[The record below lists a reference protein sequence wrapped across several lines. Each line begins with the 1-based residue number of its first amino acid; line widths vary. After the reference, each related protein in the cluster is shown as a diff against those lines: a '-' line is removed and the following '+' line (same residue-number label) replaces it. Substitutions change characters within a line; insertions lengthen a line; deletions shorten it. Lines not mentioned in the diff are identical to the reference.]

1 MSDTRIDSLPALIA
15 FSRVVSAGSLSAAA
29 REMDLPL
36 SVVSKR
42 LAQLEKSVGVRLI
55 QRTTRRQTL
64 TEEGALFHARVV
76 RILDEIEQAEELLS
90 QRRQEVSGLLR
101 VTAPGQLGRQKIA
114 PLIADFQRLHPQL
127 TVQLELTDAVV
138 DLVESGF
145 DLAIRFGSLADSS
158 LIARSLA
165 PNFRVLCASPAYLQA
180 HGTPKHPNDLTSH
193 RCILIGDQRRAEWR
207 FEGDESIA
215 VRLDAAIVT
224 NDGEAAHLFA
234 LADAG
239 IAVKS
244 IWDVGDDILAGKL
257 RRVLP
262 QHSMSAAPLHAIYP
276 HSQHLAPRVRA
287 FVDYLRE
294 RLAQAW
300 RWETL

>member
-101 VTAPGQLGRQKIA
+101 VKMRENIEGMLGALRQQI
-114 PLIADFQRLHPQL
+114 
-127 TVQLELTDAVV
+127 
-138 DLVESGF
+138 
-145 DLAIRFGSLADSS
+145 
-158 LIARSLA
+158 
-165 PNFRVLCASPAYLQA
+165 
-180 HGTPKHPNDLTSH
+180 
-193 RCILIGDQRRAEWR
+193 
-207 FEGDESIA
+207 EG
-215 VRLDAAIVT
+215 AA
-224 NDGEAAHLFA
+224 
-234 LADAG
+234 
-239 IAVKS
+239 
-244 IWDVGDDILAGKL
+244 
-257 RRVLP
+257 
-262 QHSMSAAPLHAIYP
+262 
-276 HSQHLAPRVRA
+276 
-287 FVDYLRE
+287 
-294 RLAQAW
+294 
-300 RWETL
+300 

>member
-1 MSDTRIDSLPALIA
+1 MNPTRIDSLPALLA
-15 FSRVVSAGSLSAAA
+15 FYRVVATGSLSAAA

-42 LAQLEKSVGVRLI
+42 LAQLEKSVGVRLL

-90 QRRQEVSGLLR
+90 QRRHEVSGLLR
-101 VTAPGQLGRQKIA
+101 VTAPGQLGRQTLA
-114 PLIADFQRLHPQL
+114 PLIANFQRLYPQL

-138 DLVESGF
+138 DLVEGGL
-145 DLAIRFGSLADSS
+145 DLAVRFGSLADSS

-165 PNFRVLCASPAYLQA
+165 PNFRVLCASPDYLKE
-180 HGTPKHPNDLTSH
+180 HGTPKHPDDLLAH

-215 VRLDAAIVT
+215 VRVNGAIVT
-224 NDGEAAHLFA
+224 NDGEAAHQFA
-234 LADAG
+234 LAGAG

-244 IWDVGDDILAGKL
+244 IWDVGDDMLNGRL

-262 QHSMSAAPLHAIYP
+262 GHSIPAAPLHAIYP
-276 HSQHLAPRVRA
+276 HSQHLAPRVRV
-287 FVDYLRE
+287 FVDFLRE
-294 RLAQAW
+294 QLGKAW
-300 RWETL
+300 RWDTI

>member
-76 RILDEIEQAEELLS
+76 RVLDEIEQAEELLS
-90 QRRQEVSGLLR
+90 QRRHEVSGLLR

-145 DLAIRFGSLADSS
+145 DLAIRFGSLADAS
-158 LIARSLA
+158 LIARTLA

-180 HGTPKHPNDLTSH
+180 HGTPKHPDELTSH

-215 VRLDAAIVT
+215 VRVDAAIVT

-262 QHSMSAAPLHAIYP
+262 HHSMSAAPLHAIYP

>member
-158 LIARSLA
+158 LIARTLA

-180 HGTPKHPNDLTSH
+180 HGTPKHPDELTSH

-215 VRLDAAIVT
+215 VRVDAAIVT

-262 QHSMSAAPLHAIYP
+262 HHSMSAAPLHAIYP